1 MLGLLAVEGSR
12 ERNPSFR
19 VDGHDGSAELA
30 EARIP
35 GALCQESSH
44 NELTLRS
51 SKRPGPGNVSVLTDG
66 QNVPK
71 P

>member
-1 MLGLLAVEGSR
+1 VAAEGSR
-12 ERNPSFR
+12 ERYPSIR
-19 VDGHDGSAELA
+19 VDGPDGSAELA

-35 GALCQESSH
+35 GAGCQESSRYD
-44 NELTLRS
+44 LTLRS
-51 SKRPGPGNVSVLTDG
+51 SKGPGPGNVSVLTDG